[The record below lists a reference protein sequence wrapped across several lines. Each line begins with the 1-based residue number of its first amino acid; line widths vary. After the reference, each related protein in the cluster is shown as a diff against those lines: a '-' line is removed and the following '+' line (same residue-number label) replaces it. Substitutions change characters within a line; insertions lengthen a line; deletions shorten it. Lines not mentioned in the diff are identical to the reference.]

1 MMRSAAAQSR
11 VSQPRVS
18 QPRPNPAPSQRVV
31 AHAPDYLLLTTVIM
45 LCVIGLIA
53 VYSAS
58 YALGAA
64 EFKDANYFIKK
75 QAFAFVLGIIA
86 MTIATVLD
94 YRILMRLSPLI
105 MFVALVA
112 LALVLV
118 PGIGVEQ
125 NHARSWIAIGPLPP
139 LQPSEFAKL
148 AVLIYLSA
156 WLAAKG
162 DLLHDLALGVIPF
175 VSMVGIVG
183 ALIILE
189 PDVGTAL
196 IIAAITGTLFFIAGA
211 KLIHV
216 VTLAASGLLMLTVLI
231 LSGGYRMD
239 RITAFT
245 SAESDP
251 TGVGFHA
258 LQLMVAFG
266 SGGFGGLGL
275 GVSRQKFFYV
285 PGAHTDG
292 ILAIIG
298 EELGYIGVFLVMS
311 LLLLLLYRGWVA
323 VRDATDQ
330 FGSLLAVG
338 ILAWIAFQSLVNIG
352 GVARLMPLTGIPLP
366 LISYGGT
373 SLIATMGAI
382 GILLSVSRYTRTDGV
397 GAEAPAR
404 PQQRRSIPGFRRAPR
419 PSIGPSIGGSR

>member
-1 MMRSAAAQSR
+1 MMRSAA
-11 VSQPRVS
+11 SQPRVS
-18 QPRPNPAPSQRVV
+18 QTRSNPAPSQRVV
-31 AHAPDYLLLTTVIM
+31 SHAPDYLLLTTVIM

-75 QAFAFVLGIIA
+75 QAFALVLGVIA
-86 MTIATVLD
+86 MTITTMID

-118 PGIGVEQ
+118 PGIGREQ
-125 NHARSWIAIGPLPP
+125 NGARSWIAIGPLPP

-162 DLLHDLALGVIPF
+162 DLLHDLALGVLPF

-183 ALIILE
+183 ALILLE

-196 IIAAITGTLFFIAGA
+196 IVAAITGTLFFIAGA
-211 KLIHV
+211 KLMHV
-216 VTLAASGLLMLTVLI
+216 VALAGSGLLMLTLLI

-298 EELGYIGVFLVMS
+298 EELGYIGVFLVVS

-382 GILLSVSRYTRTDGV
+382 GVLLSVTRYTRTDGV
-397 GAEAPAR
+397 GAEAAAR

-419 PSIGPSIGGSR
+419 PSIGPSIGGTR

>member
-1 MMRSAAAQSR
+1 MRATG
-11 VSQPRVS
+11 S
-18 QPRPNPAPSQRVV
+18 QPRPQQASMKRGP

-45 LCVIGLIA
+45 LCVIGLIS

-64 EFKDANYFIKK
+64 EFEDANYFIKK
-75 QAFAFVLGIIA
+75 QAFAFGLGLIA
-86 MTIATVLD
+86 MTVAALLD

-105 MFVALVA
+105 MFVALIGLA
-112 LALVLV
+112 NLSAIANPKTLIGLALVLI
-118 PGIGVEQ
+118 PGIGHEQ
-125 NHARSWIAIGPLPP
+125 NGASSWIAIGPLPP

-189 PDVGTAL
+189 PDIGTAL

-216 VTLAASGLLMLTVLI
+216 ITLAASGLFMLAVLI

-266 SGGFGGLGL
+266 SGGFSGMGL

-292 ILAIIG
+292 ILAIVG
-298 EELGYIGVFLVMS
+298 EELGYIGVFLVIS

-323 VRDATDQ
+323 IRDAADQ

-373 SLIATMGAI
+373 SA
-382 GILLSVSRYTRTDGV
+382 SCCR
-397 GAEAPAR
+397 
-404 PQQRRSIPGFRRAPR
+404 
-419 PSIGPSIGGSR
+419 

>member
-1 MMRSAAAQSR
+1 MRSAGT
-11 VSQPRVS
+11 
-18 QPRPNPAPSQRVV
+18 QPRPQSAPMKRSPG
-31 AHAPDYLLLTTVIM
+31 HAPDYLLLTAVIM

-64 EFKDANYFIKK
+64 EFKDANYFVKK
-75 QAFAFVLGIIA
+75 QAFAFVLGLIG
-86 MTIATVLD
+86 MTIAAMID

-105 MFVALVA
+105 MFVSLVG

-118 PGIGVEQ
+118 PGIGREQ
-125 NHARSWIAIGPLPP
+125 NGASSWIALGPLPP

-156 WLAAKG
+156 WLAAKR
-162 DLLHDLALGVIPF
+162 DVLHDLALGVIPF

-196 IIAAITGTLFFIAGA
+196 IVAAITGTLFFIAGA
-211 KLIHV
+211 RLVHV
-216 VTLAASGLLMLTVLI
+216 ITLAASGLLMLAVLI

-311 LLLLLLYRGWVA
+311 LILVLLYRGWVA
-323 VRDATDQ
+323 VRDAADP

-352 GVARLMPLTGIPLP
+352 GVTRLMPLTGIPLP

-373 SLIATMGAI
+373 SLIATMAALGV
-382 GILLSVSRYTRTDGV
+382 LLSVTRYTQTES
-397 GAEAPAR
+397 APSEAPAR
-404 PQQRRSIPGFRRAPR
+404 PATPGTKRALPGFRR
-419 PSIGPSIGGSR
+419 PSSSIGGAR